1 MTCVFCQKP
10 FTADPWMQPVIVPA
24 PYIRRQAFAHKGCL
38 ADYEYEMAYDR
49 QQSDHAVKVQS
60 P

>member
-1 MTCVFCQKP
+1 MNCVFCQKP
-10 FTADPWMQPVIVPA
+10 FGKDPWMQPVIVPGL
-24 PYIRRQAFAHKGCL
+24 RRQAFAHKGCL

-49 QQSDHAVKVQS
+49 LQHEHEQRVQS